1 MSSDYEHRELLVA
14 AAQQLH
20 DPDAIA
26 TPYARSTQKI
36 GSDYER
42 REALMALLRS
52 GKIGLTGAGAVLDS
66 AAQIGSSYE
75 CREVLVALARVMPDD
90 AALHQRYRDVARRL
104 PEYDR
109 TEAER
114 ALVR

>member
-1 MSSDYEHRELLVA
+1 LLVA
-14 AAQQLH
+14 AARQQN

-36 GSDYER
+36 ASDYER
-42 REALMALLRS
+42 REALMALLNS
-52 GKIGLTGAGAVLDS
+52 GKIGTASAGAVLDA
-66 AAQIGSSYE
+66 AAQIHSSYE

-90 AALHQRYRDVARRL
+90 AALHARYHEVAKAL
-104 PEYDR
+104 PDYDR
-109 TEAER
+109 GEAER